1 MTKDR
6 PPRVRLRDVAERAGV
21 SQTTVSFVLNERP
34 GSGISVETRDRV
46 LRVAREMDYRPN
58 LTARSLRTQVT
69 HTIGLISDQIV
80 TDNYGGDLIRGSLVT
95 ALQHDHLL
103 IVVESQ
109 DDPEVERHLV
119 EDLLARQVDGI
130 IVATVTG
137 DRVRLPDTLHGRT
150 VLLNCTSSPAW
161 PAILAD
167 EFAGGRE
174 AANALLRAG
183 HRRGIFLVGET
194 PDGLR
199 PARERRRGFETALA
213 EAGLAL
219 EGTIDCR
226 WWPESAYDALGPLL
240 SSGEP
245 PRALICLNDRVAFG
259 AYQAIA
265 DAGLRIPD
273 DVSVVS
279 FDDSELARWLRPQLT
294 SVALPYFDMGRIA
307 VESVLGLRQDWA
319 AAQRQEQ
326 LVAMPLRERGSVAA
340 PRSGAALE

>member
-6 PPRVRLRDVAERAGV
+6 QPRVRLQDVAERAGV

-46 LRVAREMDYRPN
+46 LRVAREMGYRPN

-69 HTIGLISDQIV
+69 RTIGLISDRIV
-80 TDNYGGDLIRGSLVT
+80 TDNYGGDLIRGSLVA
-95 ALQHDHLL
+95 ALRHDHLL
-103 IVVESQ
+103 IVVESL
-109 DDPEVERHLV
+109 DDPEVEHHLV

-130 IVATVTG
+130 IVATVTS
-137 DRVRLPDTLHGRT
+137 DRIRLPGILHART
-150 VLLNCTSSPAW
+150 VLLNCTSSPAL

-167 EFAGGRE
+167 ELAGGRD

-183 HRRGIFLVGET
+183 HRRGIFLVGEV
-194 PDGLR
+194 PESLR
-199 PARERRRGFETALA
+199 PARERRRGVA
-213 EAGLAL
+213 EALSEAGTEL
-219 EGTIDCR
+219 EGFIDCR
-226 WWPESAYDALGPLL
+226 WWPESAYDAVSTHL
-240 SSGEP
+240 SVGEP

-259 AYQAIA
+259 AYQALA

-307 VESVLGLRQDWA
+307 VESVLGLRQEWA
-319 AAQRQEQ
+319 AAQRQEH
-326 LVAMPLRERGSVAA
+326 LVDMPLRERGSIAP
-340 PRSGAALE
+340 PRSGAALT